1 MNFIKL
7 ILKNKDADVKAF
19 NAIYESMI
27 IQKIRQRYSIN
38 QELAVL
44 RQRDE
49 KPDEFAE
56 YNAYVEQCKA
66 EIKAELEIK

>member
-27 IQKIRQRYSIN
+27 IQKIREKYSIN

-49 KPDEFAE
+49 KPEEFAE

>member
-49 KPDEFAE
+49 KPAEFAE